1 MIAKPLSAFLKPF
14 IKNIIRVDQCT
25 ACQIMIRSPGYFCDS
40 CRERIKRQ
48 QSPCRLC
55 GLEHQTNEKICATC
69 LYDPPRWDSMTVPL
83 QYDGLVRDLLSR
95 LKFSDDLPV
104 TEWLLEETKDNF
116 KNILNKPDIIIPVPL
131 YKDRL
136 IERGYNQAFEIARCL
151 SSHLGI
157 SVDNKSLIRQR
168 HTDSQAGLSARKREK
183 NLIGAFAFDN
193 RKQYQ
198 HVAVVDD
205 IVTTGST
212 LNEITRVIKRSGVQT
227 VSVWGLARVEKY

>member
-1 MIAKPLSAFLKPF
+1 MKAKPLQHLLTPF
-14 IKNIIRVDQCT
+14 FKNLIRVDQCM
-25 ACQIMIRSPGYFCDS
+25 ACQMKIQSRDYFCNS
-40 CRERIKRQ
+40 CKQRLKRQ

-55 GLEHQTNEKICATC
+55 GLEHQTQEEICATC
-69 LYDPPRWDSMTVPL
+69 HYDPPRWDSMMVPL
-83 QYDGLVRDLLSR
+83 RYDGLARDLLSR

-104 TEWLLEETKDNF
+104 AEWLTDETRDEF
-116 KNILNKPDIIIPVPL
+116 EAIPTRPDIIIPVPL

-151 SSHLGI
+151 SSQLGI
-157 SVDNKSLIRQR
+157 SVDSKSLLRKR
-168 HTDSQAGLSARKREK
+168 HTNNQAGLSASKREK

-193 RKQYQ
+193 QKQYR
-198 HVAVVDD
+198 HIAVVDD

>member
-1 MIAKPLSAFLKPF
+1 MKAKPLFDLLKSF
-14 IKNIIRVDQCT
+14 FKNLIRVNQCM
-25 ACQIMIRSPGYFCDS
+25 ACQIIIRSRGYFCDS
-40 CRERIKRQ
+40 CRARIKRQ
-48 QSPCRLC
+48 RSPCRLC
-55 GLEHQTNEKICATC
+55 GLEHQTNEAICAAC
-69 LYDPPRWDSMTVPL
+69 LYDPPHWDSMAVPL

-95 LKFSDDLPV
+95 LKYSDDLPIA
-104 TEWLLEETKDNF
+104 EWLTEETKANF
-116 KNILNKPDIIIPVPL
+116 DVIAIKPDIIIPVPL
-131 YKDRL
+131 YKERL

-151 SSHLGI
+151 SSQLGI
-157 SVDNKSLIRQR
+157 PVDSKSLIRKR
-168 HTDSQAGLSARKREK
+168 HTDSQAGLTAKKREK